1 MKSSVYIA
9 VSLDGYIAREDGAV
23 DWLEG
28 IESPGEGEDYGYYAF
43 MESVDRLVMGRKSYD
58 KVASFG
64 DWPYGDKKVVVLTNR
79 AFKPPIDTVEIMS
92 GTPAGISERLAA
104 DGAEHLYIDGG
115 ETITAFLAAGLIDEL
130 IITRLPILLGSG
142 LPLFG
147 RLNREIPLRHVDTK
161 SYRNGLTQSCYLVLN
176 KAGSM

>member
-28 IESPGEGEDYGYYAF
+28 LESPGEDEDYGYHAF
-43 MESVDRLVMGRKSYD
+43 MESVDRLVMGRGSYD
-58 KVASFG
+58 KVASFAE
-64 DWPYGDKKVVVLTNR
+64 WPYGEQRVVVLTNR
-79 AFKPPIDTVEIMS
+79 PFDPPVETVEIMS
-92 GTPAGISERLAA
+92 GTPAEVVAQLAA
-104 DGAEHLYIDGG
+104 DGAEHLYVDGG
-115 ETITAFLAAGLIDEL
+115 VTITAFLEAGMIDEL
-130 IITRLPILLGSG
+130 IITRLPVLLGSG

-147 RLNREIPLRHVDTK
+147 RISREIALRHVDTQ

-176 KAGSM
+176 STGSM

>member
-28 IESPGEGEDYGYYAF
+28 VESPGEGEYYGYYAF
-43 MESVDRLVMGRKSYD
+43 MDSIDCLVMGRKSYD

-64 DWPYGDKKVVVLTNR
+64 DWPYGDNRVVVLTNR
-79 AFKPPIDTVEIMS
+79 PFDPPIDTVESMG
-92 GTPAGISERLAA
+92 GTPAEISEYLAA
-104 DGAEHLYIDGG
+104 DGAEHLYIDGR
-115 ETITAFLAAGLIDEL
+115 ETITAFLEAGLIDEM
-130 IITRLPILLGSG
+130 IIIRLPILLGSG

-147 RLNREIPLRHVDTK
+147 RIGREIALRHVDTK

-176 KAGSM
+176 NAGSM